1 MVSPHFKQQEQFQ
14 SRLLSL
20 STYNME
26 SNAMGM
32 ELAQATMIFLRSLA
46 KKEIVVSKAILG
58 LRIRR

>member
-1 MVSPHFKQQEQFQ
+1 VSPHFKQLELFQ
-14 SRLLSL
+14 SKLLSQ
-20 STYNME
+20 STFNME

-46 KKEIVVSKAILG
+46 KKGIAVSKAILG